1 MPASRLIVFHP
12 IHHVRF
18 WDGVMQGEVEE
29 GLDKETEH
37 TKAERQIVP
46 EPLQDVL
53 QGIKELFTVTILRPE
68 SDMASNK
75 TTNSPV

>member
-1 MPASRLIVFHP
+1 
-12 IHHVRF
+12 
-18 WDGVMQGEVEE
+18 MQGEVEE

-75 TTNSPV
+75 TTNSPVWFLGQGQFKKFGLKRLIAEF